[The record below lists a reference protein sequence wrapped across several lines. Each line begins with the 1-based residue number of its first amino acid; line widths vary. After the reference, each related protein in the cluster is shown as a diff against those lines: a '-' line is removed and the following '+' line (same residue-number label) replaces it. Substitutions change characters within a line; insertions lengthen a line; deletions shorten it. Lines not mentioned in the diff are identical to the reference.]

1 MDIIASILIVCALS
15 CFAII
20 FSYFMAR
27 VCQHRCLGKVDA
39 AVKASVDAAV
49 KASVDAEVAAE
60 TPADASSK
68 NKIPQVESCQDLV
81 YIRYA

>member
-1 MDIIASILIVCALS
+1 
-15 CFAII
+15 
-20 FSYFMAR
+20 MAR
-27 VCQHRCLGKVDA
+27 VCQHRCLAK
-39 AVKASVDAAV
+39 VDAAV

-60 TPADASSK
+60 TPVDASSK

>member
-27 VCQHRCLGKVDA
+27 VCQHRCLAK
-39 AVKASVDAAV
+39 VDAAV

-60 TPADASSK
+60 TPVDASSK